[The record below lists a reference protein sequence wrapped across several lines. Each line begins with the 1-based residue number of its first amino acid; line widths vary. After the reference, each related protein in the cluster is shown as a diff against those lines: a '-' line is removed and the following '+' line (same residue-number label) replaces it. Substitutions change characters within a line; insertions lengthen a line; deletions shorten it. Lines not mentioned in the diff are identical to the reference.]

1 MNSLRRTGIRHFDC
15 YQPGGSYRSIL
26 EFREYPHHRADWRA
40 TGKLEGQS
48 DRRSDRRAT
57 GKLQV
62 MAQSDRPIGPEGYRK
77 VGDSPADR
85 PEGYRK
91 VGDGPAD
98 RPEGYRKVGDGP
110 ADRPEHQINSK
121 NSIFKQ

>member
-26 EFREYPHHRADWRA
+26 EFREGPADR
-40 TGKLEGQS
+40 
-48 DRRSDRRAT
+48 
-57 GKLQV
+57 
-62 MAQSDRPIGPEGYRK
+62 PEGYRK

-98 RPEGYRKVGDGP
+98 RPEGDRKVEDGP